1 MLGEFRNFSPMDG
14 GLGEV
19 GGHYTTPTTKSPTT
33 VGPPSAAGA
42 SPWNCGLST
51 LIFFWFWG
59 RERGTLGGK
68 GANL

>member
-33 VGPPSAAGA
+33 VGPPSPKDFSAAGA

-51 LIFFWFWG
+51 LIFWVLGSGEGDF
-59 RERGTLGGK
+59 RG
-68 GANL
+68 